1 LFLHDKSGAGTHWS
15 WLPEEI
21 HLLLTV
27 ICSSMTETVRQQIK
41 KMCAELDIPL
51 IGFAPAGRWNESP
64 VEPRVP
70 EAFRPRAI
78 FPETNTVVVIG
89 MPVSLPVLESAP
101 SIWYHE
107 LYRTVNTLLDQAGY
121 RIASALTA
129 DGNPSVWIPRDG
141 YGSVSVLKERPVAF
155 FSHRHA
161 AFFAGLG
168 NFGTNNML
176 LTPEFGPRVRFASI
190 MTAAEIEPDP
200 VLLKPLCIQC
210 QRCVEACP
218 VHALDGQNYP
228 VGLTDKKICA
238 TRSEALSERFISPC
252 GICIKV
258 CPVGVDRIRFGREDM
273 GIYDEDDTSFDRYHQ
288 AWTHIRSY
296 GGR

>member
-1 LFLHDKSGAGTHWS
+1 MSDA
-15 WLPEEI
+15 
-21 HLLLTV
+21 
-27 ICSSMTETVRQQIK
+27 VRDRIK
-41 KMCAELDIPL
+41 NKCRDLNIPL
-51 IGFAPAGRWNESP
+51 VGFAPAGRWD
-64 VEPRVP
+64 EPLFEPWIP

-78 FPETNTVVVIG
+78 FPETNTVIVIG
-89 MPVSLPVLESAP
+89 LPVSLPVLESAP

-129 DGNPSVWIPRDG
+129 DGHPSVSIPRDG
-141 YGSVSVLKERPVAF
+141 YGSISVLKDRPVAF

-161 AFFAGLG
+161 ALLAGLG
-168 NFGTNNML
+168 NFGTNNTL

-190 MTAAEIEPDP
+190 FTTAQVEPDP
-200 VLLKPLCIQC
+200 VLEKPLCIRC

-218 VHALDGQNYP
+218 VHALDGGDYP
-228 VGLTDKKICA
+228 EALMNKTTCA
-238 TRSEALSERFISPC
+238 TRSEALSKRFISPC

-258 CPVGVDRIRFGREDM
+258 CPVGEDRKRFGREDPE
-273 GIYDEDDTSFDRYHQ
+273 IYHEDNTRFASYHN
-288 AWTHIRSY
+288 AWKHVRSY